1 MSRHPAITIPPV
13 VRRTSDRVVPLRPI
27 ADPAP
32 HPAPPM
38 GPARALTVR
47 AFFTLIDRVLEDRTD
62 LLPGEAA
69 RRFIMTVA
77 EADIGEVTSTADTL
91 RFTLC
96 GITARVTTTTGG
108 TDAVLREW
116 QRKAGLRLARE
127 LRP

>member
-1 MSRHPAITIPPV
+1 MTRHPAITIPPF
-13 VRRTSDRVVPLRPI
+13 VRRTSDRVVPLRPA

-38 GPARALTVR
+38 GPARALFVR
-47 AFFTLIDRVLEDRTD
+47 AMFALIDRVLEDRTD

-69 RRFIMTVA
+69 RRFIAGAV
-77 EADIGEVTSTADTL
+77 EADAGEVTSTADTL
-91 RFTLC
+91 RFTLL
-96 GITARVTTTTGG
+96 GITASVATTTGS

-116 QRKAGLRLARE
+116 QREAGLRLARE

>member
-1 MSRHPAITIPPV
+1 MTRHPAITIPPFV
-13 VRRTSDRVVPLRPI
+13 QRTSDRVVPLRPA

-47 AFFTLIDRVLEDRTD
+47 AFFTLIDRVLEDRSD

-69 RRFIMTVA
+69 RRFIVSTV
-77 EADIGEVTSTADTL
+77 EADMGQVTSTADTL

-96 GITARVTTTTGG
+96 GITAITRGNA
-108 TDAVLREW
+108 DAVLREW
-116 QRKAGLRLARE
+116 QREAGLRLARE

>member
-1 MSRHPAITIPPV
+1 MTRHPAITIPPFAP
-13 VRRTSDRVVPLRPI
+13 RTSDRVVPLC
-27 ADPAP
+27 PAANPLP

-47 AFFTLIDRVLEDRTD
+47 AFFTLIDRVLEDRSD

-69 RRFIMTVA
+69 RRFITSVVG
-77 EADIGEVTSTADTL
+77 ADMGDVTSTGDSL

-96 GITARVTTTTGG
+96 GITATTRGNA
-108 TDAVLREW
+108 DAVLREW
-116 QRKAGLRLARE
+116 QREAGLRLARE

>member
-1 MSRHPAITIPPV
+1 MTRHPAITIPPF
-13 VRRTSDRVVPLRPI
+13 VRRTTDRVVPLRPT

-47 AFFTLIDRVLEDRTD
+47 AFFTLIDRVLEDRSD

-69 RRFIMTVA
+69 RLFITSVVG
-77 EADIGEVTSTADTL
+77 ADMGCVTSTGDTL

-96 GITARVTTTTGG
+96 GITAVTRGNA
-108 TDAVLREW
+108 DAVLREW
-116 QRKAGLRLARE
+116 QREAGMRLARE

>member
-1 MSRHPAITIPPV
+1 MTRHPAITFPPV
-13 VRRTSDRVVPLRPI
+13 VRRTSDRVVPLRPA

-32 HPAPPM
+32 HRAPPM

-47 AFFTLIDRVLEDRTD
+47 AFFTLIDRVLEDRSD
-62 LLPGEAA
+62 FPPGEAA

-77 EADIGEVTSTADTL
+77 EADLGEVTSSADTL

-96 GITARVTTTTGG
+96 GITARVTTTGG

-116 QRKAGLRLARE
+116 QREAGLRLARE

>member
-1 MSRHPAITIPPV
+1 MTRHPAITIPPF
-13 VRRTSDRVVPLRPI
+13 VRRASDHVVPLRPI

-47 AFFTLIDRVLEDRTD
+47 AFFALIDRALEDRTE

-69 RRFIMTVA
+69 RRFITQVSD
-77 EADIGEVTSTADTL
+77 ADMGDVESDGETL

-96 GITARVTTTTGG
+96 GITARTSGG
-108 TDAVLREW
+108 AIAVLREW
-116 QRKAGLRLARE
+116 QREAGLRLARE